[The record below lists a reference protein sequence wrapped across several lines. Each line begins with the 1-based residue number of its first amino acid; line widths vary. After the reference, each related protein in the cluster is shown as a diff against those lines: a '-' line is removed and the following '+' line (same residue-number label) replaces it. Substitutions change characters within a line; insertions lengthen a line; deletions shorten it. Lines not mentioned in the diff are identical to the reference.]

1 MLLYSVFTEIVVVI
15 SKNALRI
22 KYLRINHS
30 LNEKT
35 RRLWCASEALS
46 IGVGGITLVHAATK
60 VSRPA
65 IYRGIKDIQQKGRR
79 KKSKGRIRKKG
90 GGTKPVS
97 SKIPEVFVAIETL
110 VEVATKGDPELP
122 MRWTNKGLRK
132 LSVELQNQGFKVS
145 HTTVAVLLEEMGY
158 SLQLNRKE
166 KEGKAVPD
174 RNAQFEH
181 INEKAKNFLKEG
193 VPVISVDTKKK
204 ELIGN
209 FKNAGREYRKKG
221 DPVRVNTHDFPEP
234 GEGKVAPYGV
244 YDIGKNKGWV
254 GVGITSDT
262 AEFAVNTIRDW
273 WHKMGKKDYPNIQ
286 KLMITADC
294 GGSNGNRVRLWKWEL
309 QKLSNELNVDIHVCH
324 FPPATSKWNK
334 IEHKMFSYITQ
345 NWRGV
350 PLISREVVVQLI
362 GKTTTT
368 KGLEIQAQID
378 YRDYQK
384 GREVDD
390 DDFDGIAI
398 TRDKFHGEW
407 NYTISPVTTFS
418 ILP

>member
-1 MLLYSVFTEIVVVI
+1 MI
-15 SKNALRI
+15 SKNAIRI
-22 KYLRINHS
+22 KYLSINYS

-35 RRLWCASEALS
+35 RRLWCAAEALS
-46 IGVGGITLVHAATK
+46 IGDGGITLVHAATK
-60 VSRPA
+60 VSRSA
-65 IYRGIKDIQQKGRR
+65 IHRGIKDIQQKQRR

-90 GGTKPVS
+90 GGAKLIS
-97 SKIPEVFVAIETL
+97 SKMPGILLAIETL
-110 VEVATKGDPELP
+110 VEAATKGDPEIP

-132 LSVELQNQGFKVS
+132 LSAELRNQGFKIG
-145 HTTVAVLLEEMGY
+145 HNTVASLLEEMGY

-166 KEGKAVPD
+166 KEGKSVPD

-193 VPVISVDTKKK
+193 IPVISVDTKKK

-221 DPVRVNTHDFPEP
+221 DPVKVNAHDFPDP
-234 GEGKVAPYGV
+234 DAGKVAPYGV

-273 WHKMGKKDYPNIQ
+273 WYKMGKKDYPKIS

-294 GGSNGNRVRLWKWEL
+294 GGGNGNRVRLWKWEL
-309 QKLSNELNVDIHVCH
+309 QQLSNELDLDIHVCH

-350 PLISREVVVQLI
+350 PLISRETVVQLI
-362 GKTTTT
+362 GSTKTT

-378 YRDYQK
+378 YREYRK

-390 DDFDGIAI
+390 EDFNEIAI
-398 TRDKFHGEW
+398 TRDTFHGEW
-407 NYTISPVTTFS
+407 NYVISPVIKVNIFQ
-418 ILP
+418 

>member
-1 MLLYSVFTEIVVVI
+1 MII
-15 SKNALRI
+15 SQNALRI

-30 LNEKT
+30 LNEKS
-35 RRLWCASEALS
+35 RRLWCAAEALS
-46 IGVGGITLVHAATK
+46 IGVGGIALVHAATK
-60 VSRPA
+60 ASRSM
-65 IYRGIKDIQQKGRR
+65 IRRGIKDIQQKRRR

-90 GGTKPVS
+90 GGAKPIS
-97 SKIPEVFVAIETL
+97 IKMPGILLALETL

-122 MRWTNKGLRK
+122 MLWTNKGLRK
-132 LSVELQNQGFKVS
+132 LSVELQKQGFKVGRS
-145 HTTVAVLLEEMGY
+145 SVAALLREMGY

-221 DPVRVNTHDFPEP
+221 DPIKVNDHDFPDP
-234 GEGKVAPYGV
+234 DKGKVAPYGV

-273 WHKMGKKDYPNIQ
+273 WYKMGKKDYSNIT

-309 QKLSNELNVDIHVCH
+309 QNLSNELDIDIHVCH

-350 PLISREVVVQLI
+350 PLISREVVIQLI
-362 GKTTTT
+362 GNTKTT

-390 DDFDGIAI
+390 KDFAGIGI

-407 NYTISPVTTFS
+407 NYTISPV
-418 ILP
+418 IKVNVLL